1 MIVYFRRKTK
11 GNNIMDNMEKT
22 STEGTQTDTNGMQG
36 ERKFSQEDVNRIVQ
50 ERLAKERSKGNGNNE
65 DELSKRTAELDLR
78 ERKLTAREKLRE
90 NGLPDYLVD
99 ALNMNT
105 DEDFQK
111 SMEAIL
117 KMKGETKDNA
127 EPRMVGFENLIGKV
141 QSGNKKDDPIK
152 EAFGLR

>member
-1 MIVYFRRKTK
+1 ME
-11 GNNIMDNMEKT
+11 DNKNT
-22 STEGTQTDTNGMQG
+22 STEGTQTSTEG
-36 ERKFSQEDVNRIVQ
+36 KSFTQEDVNRIVQ
-50 ERLAKERSKGNGNNE
+50 ERLAKEKSKGTGNGD
-65 DELSKRTAELDLR
+65 DELNKRAAELDLR

-117 KMKGETKDNA
+117 KMKGETNGYDKPVGKCNA
-127 EPRMVGFENLIGKV
+127 IGRLGR
-141 QSGNKKDDPIK
+141 GNSDDPTRK
-152 EAFGLR
+152 AFGLR

>member
-1 MIVYFRRKTK
+1 ME
-11 GNNIMDNMEKT
+11 DNKNT
-22 STEGTQTDTNGMQG
+22 STEGTQTSTEG
-36 ERKFSQEDVNRIVQ
+36 KTFTQEDVNRIVQ
-50 ERLAKERSKGNGNNE
+50 ERLAKEKSKGTGNGD
-65 DELSKRTAELDLR
+65 DELNKRAAELDLR

-117 KMKGETKDNA
+117 KMKGETNGYDKPVGKCNA
-127 EPRMVGFENLIGKV
+127 IGRLGR
-141 QSGNKKDDPIK
+141 GNPDDPTRK
-152 EAFGLR
+152 AFGLR